1 MSRTDRGPT
10 RRWDRKVALDTLR
23 RGMSGEDGAAHD
35 RASWKELALVAGL
48 ALAALANTFA
58 NQIVYDD
65 RVLLENPALRAPFDL
80 PGLWTSTWWGEAKPG
95 TALYRPLA
103 SWSLGV
109 NGWLNERCGLP
120 FESVTGFHV
129 ANALFHAAVSVL
141 VLSFLRVLGLSR
153 AAACIGAALFAVLA
167 IHVEA
172 LAPITGRSE
181 TLALGFGLGFVLLH
195 ARRTPAWLASACF
208 LAALLCKESAAGFL
222 AVAFGLDLLV
232 KRERPEWTRVLF
244 ALGALAVFLAAR
256 WSAVHGA
263 VAPYSVIDNP
273 LVAASTLERVLTACA
288 VQLDYLRLMLVPAG
302 FASDASL
309 AQLEVAHGVG
319 DARVPVFVLVAAGLV
334 ALSVRAWPR
343 DRAVAFS
350 VIGYAALF
358 APASNVLFLVGT
370 ARAERLAYAPSLFVC
385 ALLGLGIARV
395 LRWKRALGLVL
406 AALFVAVNLAASW
419 SRNAVWRDP
428 ATFFRAQVVEAPRS
442 AKARFNLGAQLAAEG
457 DDAGAEREYQA
468 ALALHPDYAEVLHNH
483 ANLLRRRGEAERAL
497 GLYRRAL
504 ELQPLFLP
512 AAFGVVEALHDLRR
526 DDEARAVLA
535 QIEKK
540 APRHPWLA
548 AHRAL
553 LGR

>member
-1 MSRTDRGPT
+1 MD
-10 RRWDRKVALDTLR
+10 
-23 RGMSGEDGAAHD
+23 GEHGDVHE

-48 ALAALANTFA
+48 ALLAQANTLA

-65 RVLLENPALRAPFDL
+65 RVLIDDPALRAPFDL
-80 PGLWTSTWWGEAKPG
+80 PGLWASTWWGEARPG
-95 TALYRPLA
+95 SALYRPLA

-109 NGWLNERCGLP
+109 NGWLNERFGLP

-129 ANALFHAAVSVL
+129 ANAVFHAAASVL
-141 VLSFLRVLGLSR
+141 VLLFLRVLGLSR
-153 AAACIGAALFAVLA
+153 AAACIGAASFAVLA

-195 ARRTPAWLASACF
+195 ARRAPTWLASVCF
-208 LAALLCKESAAGFL
+208 LAALLCKESAVGFL

-232 KRERPEWTRVLF
+232 KRERPTWTRVVF
-244 ALGALAVFLAAR
+244 TLGALAVFLVAR
-256 WSAVHGA
+256 WSVIRGA
-263 VAPYSVIDNP
+263 TASISVIDNP
-273 LVAASTLERVLTACA
+273 LVAASAYERVLTACA
-288 VQLDYLRLMLVPAG
+288 VQLDYLRLMLVPIG

-309 AQLEVAHGVG
+309 AQLAFARGFG
-319 DARVPVFVLVAAGLV
+319 DARVIAFAGALILVTIA
-334 ALSVRAWPR
+334 SVRAWPR
-343 DRAVAFS
+343 GRAIAFS
-350 VIGYAALF
+350 ALGYAALF
-358 APASNVLFLVGT
+358 GPASNLLFLVGT

-385 ALLGLGIARV
+385 ALLGLGIAWI
-395 LRWKRALGLVL
+395 LRRNRALGLTLAAALVL
-406 AALFVAVNLAASW
+406 ANLGASW
-419 SRNAVWRDP
+419 ARNATWRDP
-428 ATFFRAQVVEAPRS
+428 GTFFRAQVVEAPRS
-442 AKARFNLGAQLAAEG
+442 AKACFNLGAQLAAEG

-468 ALALHPDYAEVLHNH
+468 ALAIHADYAEVLHNH

-512 AAFGVVEALHDLRR
+512 AAFGIVEALHDLRR
-526 DDEARAVLA
+526 DDDARAMLA

-553 LGR
+553 LERGR